1 MTAVVPFNQHGTIGN
16 AALHDSK
23 MLGLIRR
30 TVAKDANNDEF
41 DVFIAMCRV
50 LRLDPLRR
58 QAYCFIFKKRGKH
71 GEPEQRQL
79 TLVTAIS
86 GLRAIADRT
95 GNFRPDED
103 AAELHFDDGAKD
115 AATNPLGLVKAVV
128 RVHKFSHGSWHKVTA
143 EAWWDEYAPIK
154 DEWAQDETGTRRPT
168 GKRVL
173 DTSGQWGKM
182 PRLMLAKVAEA
193 AALRKAFPDELSN
206 VYEDSEVDREKF
218 LDLSPA
224 EAVEA
229 GEAQARLERIGGK
242 DTLIADFLKGDME
255 PLEMVP
261 VGQFA
266 DRALA
271 FIAQHKDEPSQITL
285 WANKNRAALKEFW
298 ARAPGDALELKKEL
312 EKATEGGQEG

>member
-1 MTAVVPFNQHGTIGN
+1 MSAIAKFNPRGAVGD

-23 MLGLIRR
+23 MLSLIKR
-30 TVAKDANNDEF
+30 TVAKDCNADEF
-41 DVFIAMCRV
+41 DVFIAMCRAV
-50 LRLDPLRR
+50 KLDPLRK
-58 QAYCFIFKKRGKH
+58 QAYAFVFKKRGKA

-115 AATNPLGLVKAVV
+115 PATNPLGMVKAVV
-128 RVHKFSHGSWHKVTA
+128 RVHKFSHGDWHKVTA
-143 EAWWDEYAPIK
+143 EAYWEEYAPIK

-206 VYEDSEVDREKF
+206 VYEDSEIDREKF
-218 LDLSPA
+218 IDLSPA

-229 GEAQARLERIGGK
+229 GEAQVRLERIGGK

-261 VGQFA
+261 IGKFA
-266 DRALA
+266 DRAFA
-271 FIAQHKDEPSQITL
+271 FIKQHQDEPSQIAL
-285 WANKNRAALKEFW
+285 WAKRNKASLNEFW

-312 EKATEGGQEG
+312 EKATAGSEG